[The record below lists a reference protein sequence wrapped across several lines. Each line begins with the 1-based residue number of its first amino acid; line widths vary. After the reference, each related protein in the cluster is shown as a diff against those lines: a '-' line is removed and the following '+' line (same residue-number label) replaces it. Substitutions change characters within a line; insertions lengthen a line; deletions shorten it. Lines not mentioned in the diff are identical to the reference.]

1 MLMTRGFL
9 GPLEAFKTHRNL
21 MAYSFLLFEILSVRL
36 PVAAAFQLPSLKSY
50 LPARTFVPAGPLV
63 AGFFLQK
70 IFFGEGEHYAKCIAH
85 SLRFCVAGY
94 VWRWFWSQSCMMS
107 EAGCRVTSRIPRI
120 FVAVRFCGLE
130 QC

>member
-70 IFFGEGEHYAKCIAH
+70 IFFGEGEH
-85 SLRFCVAGY
+85 LREVHCSFAPLLC
-94 VWRWFWSQSCMMS
+94 
-107 EAGCRVTSRIPRI
+107 CRVR
-120 FVAVRFCGLE
+120 VALVLVSVVHDV
-130 QC
+130 